1 MQVNLKPS
9 QRVSI
14 VGTIDAQSSAAAKST
29 GWIDASTFHNYLALI
44 AVGALGANATV
55 DAKLEQANKSDG
67 GDVVKDVVGK
77 AIVQLTK
84 ANNDDSKQALINLK
98 QEDLDF
104 AAGFKWFRLTITPAT
119 AASLIGGFV
128 TGFDPRY
135 GFASDVGNK
144 AASQVQVV

>member
-1 MQVNLKPS
+1 M
-9 QRVSI
+9 
-14 VGTIDAQSSAAAKST
+14 
-29 GWIDASTFHNYLALI
+29 
-44 AVGALGANATV
+44 
-55 DAKLEQANKSDG
+55 
-67 GDVVKDVVGK
+67 
-77 AIVQLTK
+77 
-84 ANNDDSKQALINLK
+84 INLK